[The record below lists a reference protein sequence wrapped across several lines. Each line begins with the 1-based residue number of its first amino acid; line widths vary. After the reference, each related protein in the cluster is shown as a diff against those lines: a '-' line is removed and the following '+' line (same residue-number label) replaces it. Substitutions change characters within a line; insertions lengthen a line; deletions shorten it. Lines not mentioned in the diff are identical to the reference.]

1 MQVIMKPIVVFL
13 LFGFLAA
20 CAGYGLH
27 RGSVTGV
34 AGDGMYQFDR
44 EESPLGYTMV
54 MAGKLTVLIFCL
66 AEILHA
72 MNLCDDPMALLRP
85 LFG

>member
-1 MQVIMKPIVVFL
+1 MRPTVIALVF
-13 LFGFLAA
+13 GVLAA
-20 CAGYGLH
+20 CAVYGLH
-27 RGSVTGV
+27 RGLVTGV

-44 EESPLGYTMV
+44 DESPLGYALMI
-54 MAGKLTVLIFCL
+54 AGKLTVLVFCL

>member
-1 MQVIMKPIVVFL
+1 MQVMKPTVTVL

-20 CAGYGLH
+20 CAVYGLH

-34 AGDGMYQFDR
+34 AGDSMYRFDR

-54 MAGKLTVLIFCL
+54 MAGKVAVLIFCL
-66 AEILHA
+66 AEILHV
-72 MNLCDDPMALLRP
+72 MNLCDDPVALLRP